1 MGIRQTVILDISASL
16 ANTALLTKQPGPRL
30 FRKPWADWIWS
41 GRTLVISNPKKTNS
55 VHIWHRGIRE
65 DSSKKQ
71 KIEDIPLTKAKK
83 KKKRILKK
91 KVPYTPSL
99 WICDQHNFSQIWL
112 VLCLILING
121 NQLCLKFSRL
131 LVRYRTP
138 RCPSLHTL

>member
-83 KKKRILKK
+83 KKKRIKK
-91 KVPYTPSL
+91 KSSL
-99 WICDQHNFSQIWL
+99 HSQL
-112 VLCLILING
+112 VNLWSTQFFTDLTRPLCLILING